1 MKKIFTTLFA
11 VLGIYTMAH
20 AQTKNQNE
28 FGFNLGIN
36 STYVSSSAQLGTAT
50 GLLWGFTAAVSA
62 EHYLS
67 NDWGIKAK
75 VIYDS
80 KGWSDGYI
88 QDNTKTVT
96 GVSYSLNYITIPITA
111 NYHFGHDKNWYANA
125 GPYVGFLL
133 NATDNYNN
141 SDLKSKFNSTDA
153 GLDLGLGIKFP
164 VTKSLKAFFEY
175 DGQLGFANVLANSS
189 PGAVMEKASFS
200 VGLKF

>member
-11 VLGIYTMAH
+11 VLGIYTITN

-36 STYVSSSAQLGTAT
+36 SAYVSSSAKLGSSTA
-50 GLLWGFTAAVSA
+50 LIWGFSAAVSG
-62 EHYLS
+62 EHYL
-67 NDWGIKAK
+67 NDSWGIRTK
-75 VIYDS
+75 VIYDP
-80 KGWSDGYI
+80 KGWSGGFI

-96 GVSYSLNYITIPITA
+96 DVTYSLNYITVPVTLGW
-111 NYHFGHDKNWYANA
+111 HFGREKNWYANA

-133 NATDNYNN
+133 NATDSYTH
-141 SDLKSKFNSTDA
+141 SDLKSHFNSTDG

-164 VTKSLKAFFEY
+164 IAKKLKVFFEY

-189 PGAVMEKASFS
+189 DGAVMERANFS